1 MEFRGHSI
9 EHLAGN
15 CKYLEVAYL
24 LINGELPAKQEAAT
38 WESEIQ
44 ARMELQAAVSRL
56 IRSFR
61 YDSPPMGILV
71 SALTAL
77 STLDPL
83 TKMPEGWDSD
93 PKAVNALVYKLLG
106 VLPVIAAAA
115 FRHKIGRSIRLP
127 RKDLPYIHNF
137 LWMLQAYPEAELHH
151 SAKVLETMFILQ
163 AEHELNCSTAAVR
176 LLAYAEA
183 NVYSCIGVG
192 ASALYG
198 RRHGA
203 ANEGAVRML
212 TQIGSQAA
220 IPAFLARV
228 KARKAKLIGFGHR
241 IYKSSDPRAAIAKSL
256 LHSLT
261 STDSPDPL
269 VALAYEV
276 ERQALQDPYFTS
288 RKLYPNVDFYSG
300 LVYRRLGFECEMFPV
315 LFAMAL
321 SAGWLA
327 HWKEYVTS
335 PRAEMYAPLQLYAG
349 KRQEPWVPSHCRA
362 SEPQVTEGKESF
374 RPSR

>member
-1 MEFRGHSI
+1 M
-9 EHLAGN
+9 
-15 CKYLEVAYL
+15 
-24 LINGELPAKQEAAT
+24 NGELPAKEELVR
-38 WESEIQ
+38 WEREIY
-44 ARMELQAAVSRL
+44 ARMQLQEAVSRL
-56 IRSFR
+56 IKTFR

-83 TKMPEGWDSD
+83 TRMPEGWASD
-93 PKAVNALVYKLLG
+93 PKCINALIYKLLA

-115 FRHKIGRSIRLP
+115 FRHKIGRSIRHP

-137 LWMLQAYPEAELHH
+137 LWMLDDRSEAELTRQA
-151 SAKVLETMFILQ
+151 SVLETMFILQ
-163 AEHELNCSTAAVR
+163 AEHEVNCSTAAVR
-176 LLAYAEA
+176 LLAFAEA

-212 TQIGSQAA
+212 MRIGEKSA

-241 IYKSSDPRAAIAKSL
+241 IYKSPDPRAAVAKSL
-256 LHSLT
+256 LQSLT
-261 STDSPDPL
+261 AEQGPNPL
-269 VALAYEV
+269 VELAYEL
-276 ERQALQDPYFTS
+276 ESQALKDHYFTS

-300 LVYRRLGFECEMFPV
+300 LVYRLLGFECEMFPV

-335 PRAEMYAPLQLYAG
+335 AQPEIYAPLQVYSGRREAT
-349 KRQEPWVPSHCRA
+349 WVPIACRE
-362 SEPQVTEGKESF
+362 SDQQDTETNQ
-374 RPSR
+374 PSRAIR

>member
-1 MEFRGHSI
+1 M
-9 EHLAGN
+9 
-15 CKYLEVAYL
+15 AYL
-24 LINGELPAKQEAAT
+24 LINGELPAKQEAAI

-44 ARMELQAAVSRL
+44 ARMQLQAAVSRL

-93 PKAVNALVYKLLG
+93 PKAVNALIYKLLG

-115 FRHKIGRSIRLP
+115 FRHKIGRAVRLP

-137 LWMLQAYPEAELHH
+137 LWMLQDYSETELNH

-176 LLAYAEA
+176 LLAFAEA

-212 TQIGSQAA
+212 QQLGSKAA
-220 IPAFLARV
+220 IPSFLALV
-228 KARKAKLIGFGHR
+228 KAKKAKLMGFGHR

-256 LHSLT
+256 LQSLI
-261 STDSPDPL
+261 SESSPEPL
-269 VALAYEV
+269 ADLAYEL
-276 ERQALQDPYFTS
+276 ERQALQDPYFTR

-335 PRAEMYAPLQLYAG
+335 SRPEEYAPLQIYAG
-349 KRQEPWVPSHCRA
+349 KRQQSWAPSHCRA
-362 SEPQVTEGKESF
+362 SKQSETEGKSSF